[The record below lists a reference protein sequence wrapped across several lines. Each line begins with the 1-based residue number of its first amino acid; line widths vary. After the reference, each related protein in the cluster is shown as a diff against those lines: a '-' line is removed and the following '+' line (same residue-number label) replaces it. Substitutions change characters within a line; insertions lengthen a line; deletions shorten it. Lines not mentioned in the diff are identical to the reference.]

1 MGILG
6 NPLLGVLQ
14 AADGQDWTE
23 VFTSCKE
30 NPTEGLVMFLAL
42 DLALLHWTAQGP
54 AGVSH
59 PAAHPSCRH
68 RCSCCPLGAQLEEI
82 S

>member
-1 MGILG
+1 MGNLG

-30 NPTEGLVMFLAL
+30 NPTEGLVMFLVL

-54 AGVSH
+54 AGVSLLLLIP
-59 PAAHPSCRH
+59 PAGTAAPAVLSELSLRK
-68 RCSCCPLGAQLEEI
+68 
-82 S
+82 